1 MADKPSRALVL
12 YGYGLAPYITP
23 FHSHI
28 HALASR
34 SSCGFLAIDD
44 SSPTP
49 EFADDKLIRELAELL
64 DANEA
69 VEKKDFGSEALKKL
83 PNLNERFMGMR
94 AAIISS
100 SPTVK
105 CFGEKLG
112 FTNLEFKSADF
123 AAEELLKMLGF
134 QDGKT
139 VDDHF
144 DLVFVHIGSLVG
156 EEGAQNDIDYVNS
169 LVGTI
174 LQLAQHGS
182 EIASRLHLTLI
193 MSYGAVTVDDPNLS
207 LLSLHD
213 ENDSDL
219 QSLFPR
225 QSYTL
230 KGANPRNG
238 IRHHSPILIAQ
249 WQDAV
254 TRKDMAQ
261 EFSFSEFKEN
271 CGNLAI
277 AADRFLHEIAFKLWK
292 APKYGA

>member
-12 YGYGLAPYITP
+12 YGYGLAPLITP
-23 FHSHI
+23 SHHHI
-28 HALASR
+28 HAVASKG
-34 SSCGFLAIDD
+34 SCGFLALDD

-49 EFADDKLIRELAELL
+49 DIEDEKIIRELQQLL

-69 VEKKDFGSEALKKL
+69 SESSMQVSTMK
-83 PNLNERFMGMR
+83 ESRFMGMK
-94 AAIISS
+94 AALVTH

-112 FTNLEFKSADF
+112 FTVLDIQSADV
-123 AAEELLKMLGF
+123 AADELLKLLGF
-134 QDGKT
+134 QYGKA
-139 VDDHF
+139 VDTDYF
-144 DLVFVHIGSLVG
+144 DLVFAHIGAHVKESS
-156 EEGAQNDIDYVNS
+156 QNDLDYANIV
-169 LVGTI
+169 VGKI
-174 LQLAQHGS
+174 LEVAQPGS

-193 MSYGAVTVDDPNLS
+193 MSYGAVVADNPNQS
-207 LLSLHD
+207 LFSLYGG
-213 ENDSDL
+213 NNTNL
-219 QSLFPR
+219 QSIFPR

-230 KGANPRNG
+230 KGVVPRNG
-238 IRHHSPILIAQ
+238 IRHHCPILIAQ

-261 EFSFSEFKEN
+261 EFSFSEFKKN

-277 AADRFLHEIAFKLWK
+277 AADRFFYEIAFKLWK